1 MPDNTDAQ
9 TPLSSKNA
17 TESII
22 RPGTDKHQHC
32 GHIIYGGDDA
42 NRISSSTA
50 VAASMNDSSNS
61 TSLGAALEDE
71 QHRLEGQAQQIPL
84 THLVPSSSESYAV
97 AEQGRGNS
105 PAYMSSQSSADSNTL
120 SASYAANDNISSRM
134 MMGMPGNT
142 HISTPAN
149 LQQDSNQQHMQQGQ
163 GLGLHAELPMTQLV
177 QQQVPSTNQLLQQS
191 AELASSMSL
200 GAKITADTPIGPQ
213 DDGTSAFTEQD
224 EQLEMATISPTELA
238 DAETDLR
245 GLLAQFEGLD
255 VRAAP
260 GSGSADQPGLVASE
274 LQLQQLSAAETK
286 RHLEHIGP
294 ALLRLDQEI
303 AALRPEDKEDYLTA
317 MIRCPP
323 MAFSAATT
331 IPTGLVQEPWDCYRT
346 AYLEREGY
354 DAARAARKLCKYWRI
369 KRSVFGTEVFCSH
382 AATGPTGTGDMT
394 LAQCFTQSELANYM
408 EHNVFHVLDE
418 RDGAGRAIVF
428 VDPNRRDLEKFSTN
442 CQVSLCRCHCS
453 RHIGRYSLPSNSD

>member
-1 MPDNTDAQ
+1 MPDNSDTQ

-17 TESII
+17 TESIT

-42 NRISSSTA
+42 KRVSSLTA
-50 VAASMNDSSNS
+50 VTASMNDSSNS

-71 QHRLEGQAQQIPL
+71 QQRLEGQAQSRSQVPL
-84 THLVPSSSESYAV
+84 THLVPSSSESNAA
-97 AEQGRGNS
+97 AELGKGSS
-105 PAYMSSQSSADSNTL
+105 PAYLSSPSPADSINL
-120 SASYAANDNISSRM
+120 SASYSANDNISSST

-149 LQQDSNQQHMQQGQ
+149 LQQDSNQLQTQQEQ
-163 GLGLHAELPMTQLV
+163 GLGLHTGLQLV
-177 QQQVPSTNQLLQQS
+177 QQQVPSTSRLLQQS

-274 LQLQQLSAAETK
+274 IQLQQLSAAETK

-294 ALLRLDQEI
+294 ALLQLDPEI

-331 IPTGLVQEPWDCYRT
+331 GPTGLVQEPWDCYRT

-369 KRSVFGTEVFCSH
+369 KRSVFGTDSFCSH
-382 AATGPTGTGDMT
+382 AATSPTGTGDMT